1 MGAMSEIGPAKGE
14 ISKHH
19 PRIIH
24 PHFLSMSFWM
34 EKKIPIFGNVNPL
47 SSIAAAT

>member
-34 EKKIPIFGNVNPL
+34 KKKIPIFGNVNPL